1 MEIPEY
7 NSLNKNN
14 IREKYIKKHYYEF
27 FCFLIDNYPDCASF
41 IEKLYCFYHN
51 INKVPI
57 CPLCGKNTNFY
68 GFKRGY
74 SKFCSNE
81 CSNNSNETKEKFK
94 NTMIKKFGS
103 YEKYIEYHK
112 KQYKEKTKDKPIINI
127 NKAKQTCLKK
137 YGVDSYT
144 KTEEYKIKSK
154 QTHIERYGVD
164 NYTKTEE
171 YKIKTKQTKL
181 QKYGNEKFTNI
192 EKHKRT
198 CLLKYGVDNISKTKH
213 YKDIML
219 SKKDDI
225 VEKIYQTK
233 KQNNTFNSSKIE
245 KQFEEYLKENN
256 INYKKQY
263 KSEIYPFNC
272 DFYLTDKDLYI
283 EINAH
288 WTHGG
293 HPFDSTNKE
302 DQLQLESWKQKGTKF
317 YDNAIKTWS
326 ERDVLKRETA
336 KKNKLN
342 YLEVFTNEI
351 DYTIDSLSTN

>member
-14 IREKYIKKHYYEF
+14 IREKYIKKYYHEF
-27 FCFLIDNYPDCASF
+27 FCFLNDNFPDCTLF

-81 CSNNSNETKEKFK
+81 CANNSNETKEKFK
-94 NTMIKKFGS
+94 NTMIEKFGS

-112 KQYKEKTKDKPIINI
+112 KQYKERTKDKPIINI
-127 NKAKQTCLKK
+127 NKAKQTCLEK
-137 YGVDSYT
+137 
-144 KTEEYKIKSK
+144 
-154 QTHIERYGVD
+154 YGVD

-171 YKIKTKQTKL
+171 YKIKSKQTKL

-192 EKHKRT
+192 EKHKKT
-198 CLLKYGVDNISKTKH
+198 CLEKYGVDNISKTEE
-213 YKDIML
+213 YKQKIKL
-219 SKKDDI
+219 QQKEI
-225 VEKIYQTK
+225 QEKIYNTK

-245 KQFEEYLKENN
+245 IQFEDYLKENN
-256 INYKKQY
+256 IKYITQY
-263 KSEIYPFNC
+263 KSELYPFNC
-272 DFYLTDKDLYI
+272 DFYLPDKDFYI

-293 HPFDSTNKE
+293 RPFDSTNNE
-302 DQLQLESWKQKGTKF
+302 DLLLLEQWKLKNTKF
-317 YDNAIKTWS
+317 YDNAIETWTV
-326 ERDVLKRETA
+326 RDVLKRETA
-336 KKNKLN
+336 KKNNLN
-342 YLEVFTNEI
+342 YLEVFSNNI
-351 DYTIDSLSTN
+351 NNVINSL